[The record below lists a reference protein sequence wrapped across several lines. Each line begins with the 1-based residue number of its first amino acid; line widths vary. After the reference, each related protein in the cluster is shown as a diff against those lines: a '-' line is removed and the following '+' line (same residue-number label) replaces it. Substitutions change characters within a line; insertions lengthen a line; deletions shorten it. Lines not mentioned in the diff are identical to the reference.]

1 VQDGDVIGGDASDTS
16 VTSPALNAPSAP
28 LWSLS
33 SGTDMREEPAAIARI
48 DIDIPASVAE
58 ESIDAAPAITAEA
71 VRAQISQAETP
82 PTNEPQSPARK
93 GWWQRPFR
101 LRE

>member
-16 VTSPALNAPSAP
+16 VISPALNAPSEP
-28 LWSLS
+28 QWSLA
-33 SGTDMREEPAAIARI
+33 SGTDAREESATIAR
-48 DIDIPASVAE
+48 IDIPASVAE
-58 ESIDAAPAITAEA
+58 ETVDAAPAITAEA

-82 PTNEPQSPARK
+82 PSTNEPQSPARK